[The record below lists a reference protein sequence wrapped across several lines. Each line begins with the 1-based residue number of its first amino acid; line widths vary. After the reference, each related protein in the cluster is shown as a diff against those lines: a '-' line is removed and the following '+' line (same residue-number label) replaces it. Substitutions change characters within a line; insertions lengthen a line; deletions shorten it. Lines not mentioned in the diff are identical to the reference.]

1 MMGNITII
9 GGSAAGFYTAY
20 LLARQNSEV
29 TLFEAS
35 DRIDP
40 SPRTLIATH
49 HMREVLGPFS
59 EGAVVNTINRFDLY
73 ADGRVATVALG
84 KPDLVVERSRLI
96 RVLAEKAEAAGAQI
110 LTGRRFLGLKPDEKG
125 LHLALSH
132 DGSRGPFKVSTGMVV
147 GADGAFSKVARDAG
161 WPSQDTVSLIQALVD
176 LPEDASPSTAR
187 VWFIPEHTPYFF
199 WLIPHSPTRGVIG
212 LIGKGEGETRRAL
225 AGFLEKKGLEPIEFQ
240 SALIPV
246 YKRWIPNHR
255 VVGAGHVYLVGDAAS
270 HVKVTTMGGLVTGF
284 RGSLGVAEAILNGG
298 SSRELRV
305 LRRELDRHRLIR
317 RVLHRFVQ
325 SDYARLLCLLTP
337 SATRT
342 LSLFNR
348 DVSGKLLLRVLCA
361 QPRLLLLGLRSL
373 LNGG

>member
-1 MMGNITII
+1 MTGGISII

-20 LLARQNSEV
+20 LLAHQGLDV

-40 SPRTLIATH
+40 SPRTLIATRY
-49 HMREVLGPFS
+49 MCDVLGPLS
-59 EGAVVNTINRFDLY
+59 EGVIVNTINRFDLF
-73 ADGRVATVALG
+73 ADGRVATVALEQ
-84 KPDLVVERSRLI
+84 PDLVVERSRLI
-96 RVLAEKAEAAGAQI
+96 RILAAKAEAAGAKI
-110 LTGRRFLGLKPDEKG
+110 LTGRRFLSLKPDGNG
-125 LHLALSH
+125 LNVALSR
-132 DGSRGPFKVSTGMVV
+132 DGSGEPFTASAGMVV

-161 WPSQDTVSLIQALVD
+161 WPSQATVSLIQALVD
-176 LPEDASPSTAR
+176 LPEDMSPSTAR

-199 WLIPHSPTRGVIG
+199 WLIPHSPTQGVIG
-212 LIGKGEGETRRAL
+212 LIGKGERETRRVL

-255 VVGAGHVYLVGDAAS
+255 KVGGGHVYLVGDAAS

-298 SSRELRV
+298 KSRELRT

-325 SDYARLLCLLTP
+325 SDYARLLHLLTP
-337 SATRT
+337 STTRM

-348 DVSGKLLLRVLCA
+348 DVSGTLLLRVLCA

-373 LNGG
+373 LIGR